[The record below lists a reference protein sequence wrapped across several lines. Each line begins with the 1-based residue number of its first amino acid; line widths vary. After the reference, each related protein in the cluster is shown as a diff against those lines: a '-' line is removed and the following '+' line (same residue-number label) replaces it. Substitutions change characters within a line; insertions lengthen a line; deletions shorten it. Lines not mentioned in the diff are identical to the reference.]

1 MKNAVLLL
9 LLLLNPVLSLLSQK
23 TDWET
28 FYEKSGYLETPRY
41 DETMSYCKRLAEKSK
56 MITRTTFGTSAQGR
70 ALPVMILDRDG
81 LSDPAVIR
89 AKGRIVLLVQACIH
103 PGECEGKDAGLMLF
117 RDFTF
122 PGNHAS
128 GPAPDPEI
136 LSKVSIVFIPIF
148 NVDGHERFGPYN
160 RINQNGPK
168 EMGWRTNAENQN
180 LNRDFLKADTPEMVA
195 WLALFN
201 RWLPEF
207 FIDIHTTDGADYQYV
222 LTYLTEIYGN
232 MDPGLTRWTKEIFNA
247 QLESRMNHLG
257 TPVFPYIEFRNWHD
271 PRSGLITEAAPPML
285 SQGYSALRNR
295 PGLLI
300 ETHMLKPYKQRVSA
314 AYECVVS
321 TLEILSHEAGNLRS
335 LVETADNF
343 VSSPAFL
350 KTPFTMLFE
359 TKMND
364 SVMVD
369 FLGYQYKSVKSELTG
384 GEWFQYSKIPETFK
398 VPYFTATTPKVKTDL
413 PYAYII
419 PAEWK
424 TIIERVKAH
433 GIKVTELGKGTN
445 ISIKTC
451 RFKNPKWQQ
460 NPYEGHHPMTNI
472 EFDEVEETR
481 FFPAGSAIVEVMQP
495 AGRIIPHLL
504 EPKGNGSFLYWGFF
518 DAVFEQKEYGE
529 SYVIEKMAREMIREN
544 PGLLEELNL
553 KKSRDTAFAK
563 NSWEIVNW
571 FYNKSPYA
579 DSRKGIY
586 PIGKIFNEQTLKE
599 ILRK

>member
-504 EPKGNGSFLYWGFF
+504 EPKGNGSFLY
-518 DAVFEQKEYGE
+518 
-529 SYVIEKMAREMIREN
+529 
-544 PGLLEELNL
+544 
-553 KKSRDTAFAK
+553 
-563 NSWEIVNW
+563 
-571 FYNKSPYA
+571 
-579 DSRKGIY
+579 GI
-586 PIGKIFNEQTLKE
+586 F
-599 ILRK
+599 